1 MFYVGAAACRHA
13 AIFFTIRARL
23 RCGAK
28 RGRCRVA
35 CADGVVEP
43 RIDGR
48 SRFARFSGVFCF
60 VKFRGASCTQGIL
73 SPNIA
78 CR

>member
-1 MFYVGAAACRHA
+1 M
-13 AIFFTIRARL
+13 
-23 RCGAK
+23 
-28 RGRCRVA
+28 A

-48 SRFARFSGVFCF
+48 SRFARFSGIFCF
-60 VKFRGASCTQGIL
+60 VKFRGAPCTQGIL

>member
-1 MFYVGAAACRHA
+1 MS
-13 AIFFTIRARL
+13 
-23 RCGAK
+23 
-28 RGRCRVA
+28 GRRRVA
-35 CADGVVEP
+35 MLPYFLRFVRGFDAGRNGGGRVARADGVVEP

-60 VKFRGASCTQGIL
+60 VKFRGAPCTQGIL